1 MSRKLTH
8 LLILIIG
15 AVMGSFIAS
24 LTRGIPFLSWLSFGG
39 TFGIATSSPMVVDIG
54 VLQLTFGLTFH
65 ITVAVILG
73 LIIAGLICRKL

>member
-1 MSRKLTH
+1 
-8 LLILIIG
+8 
-15 AVMGSFIAS
+15 
-24 LTRGIPFLSWLSFGG
+24 
-39 TFGIATSSPMVVDIG
+39 MVVDIG

>member
-24 LTRGIPFLSWLSFGG
+24 LTRGIPFLSWLCPS
-39 TFGIATSSPMVVDIG
+39 AARSASPPARPWWWTSAFSS
-54 VLQLTFGLTFH
+54 
-65 ITVAVILG
+65 
-73 LIIAGLICRKL
+73 